1 MPSQPHSS
9 AYFNPRSGERSDD
22 GAWPTR
28 RAKIISIH
36 APANGATYY
45 NSSALDGITIS
56 IHAPANGATVTQ
68 HIHLISNV
76 ISIHAPA
83 NGATLSAN
91 TFVFFRLFQSTLRRT
106 ERPPALR
113 LSARIWLF
121 QSTLRRTERPSSTV
135 VNNGAVRISIHAPAN
150 GATHECDY
158 SLNKLRFQSTLRRT
172 ERLTLITRRIV
183 IIDFN
188 PRSGE
193 RSDPRPTNATKAY

>member
-1 MPSQPHSS
+1 MTILIFQSTLRRTERLIPAQALPNISLFQSTLRRTERPSHTRLLYRRQGN
-9 AYFNPRSGERSDD
+9 FNPRSGERSDFKLYLF
-22 GAWPTR
+22 A
-28 RAKIISIH
+28 SI
-36 APANGATYY
+36 GF
-45 NSSALDGITIS
+45 
-56 IHAPANGATVTQ
+56 
-68 HIHLISNV
+68 